1 MLDIARTLMN
11 SKSEV
16 ESELDSIADTL
27 NSEAFSN
34 IGLQKPL
41 TDEEGFPLAGIDL
54 HQVRQLRNRFAILT
68 TDHADLL
75 RKIEESIHMIH
86 EHARNTG
93 SVTSGERSALLPF
106 GRVETVAPDSAAE
119 AAGILVG
126 DKVVKFGSLSCV
138 TEAGMKQCYESIPS
152 TLHAIR
158 FDSSLEVRVIRIGR
172 ANEVIELNV
181 TPRDGRIGCLIRPI

>member
-1 MLDIARTLMN
+1 MN

-41 TDEEGFPLAGIDL
+41 TDEEGFP
-54 HQVRQLRNRFAILT
+54 QVRQLRNRFAILT